1 MNPEPFVPSKLS
13 LITLLVG
20 SMLILMGGAA
30 VAPALPQISL
40 AFPEYDGIWITM
52 IITLPS
58 LAIAVTGFAVGMMAD
73 RFGKVRTLCVS
84 LAVFAAA
91 GMSGYVIDDLPLLLV
106 SRFFVGVGIAG
117 LTSCITALLSEY
129 YHGTARVK
137 VLSYQSAAMGIG
149 VLVLETG
156 GGALAGY
163 GWHSPFLIYGLGFVI
178 LALVIVSLREPKPME
193 LSAARPADGRTGD
206 RSVILYCYVGIF
218 CTMLFSFTLPTRLPT
233 YMAEVLGEASLMSG
247 IVLGIHG
254 TVQAC
259 VTLMHRRIADHVD
272 RFAIIPLG
280 LCLIAVSLAMFA
292 LPAGLAVTIVNACI
306 MGVGIGLISPT
317 VVNLLAE
324 QVTSDTSGKVM
335 GGYSTL
341 LNLGQFICT
350 FAVAGLLLIEP
361 GVAQTFPVMGQFA
374 FAVTAF
380 FAVLYVTRYRGKD
393 SRALR
398 A

>member
-13 LITLLVG
+13 LTTLLVG

-84 LAVFAAA
+84 LAVFAGA

-361 GVAQTFPVMGQFA
+361 GVAQTFPVMGLFA
-374 FAVTAF
+374 FAVTAL
-380 FAVLYVTRYRGKD
+380 FAVLYVTKYRGKD
-393 SRALR
+393 SRTLR

>member
-1 MNPEPFVPSKLS
+1 
-13 LITLLVG
+13 
-20 SMLILMGGAA
+20 
-30 VAPALPQISL
+30 
-40 AFPEYDGIWITM
+40 
-52 IITLPS
+52 
-58 LAIAVTGFAVGMMAD
+58 
-73 RFGKVRTLCVS
+73 
-84 LAVFAAA
+84 
-91 GMSGYVIDDLPLLLV
+91 
-106 SRFFVGVGIAG
+106 
-117 LTSCITALLSEY
+117 
-129 YHGTARVK
+129 
-137 VLSYQSAAMGIG
+137 
-149 VLVLETG
+149 
-156 GGALAGY
+156 
-163 GWHSPFLIYGLGFVI
+163 
-178 LALVIVSLREPKPME
+178 ME

-361 GVAQTFPVMGQFA
+361 DVAQTFPVMGLFA

-380 FAVLYVTRYRGKD
+380 FAILYVTRYRGKD

>member
-361 GVAQTFPVMGQFA
+361 GVAQTFPVMGLFA

-393 SRALR
+393 SRVLR

>member
-13 LITLLVG
+13 LTTLLVG

-84 LAVFAAA
+84 LAVFAGA

-193 LSAARPADGRTGD
+193 FSAARPADGRTGD

-361 GVAQTFPVMGQFA
+361 GVAQTFPVMGLFA
-374 FAVTAF
+374 FAVTAL
-380 FAVLYVTRYRGKD
+380 FAVLYVTKYRGKD
-393 SRALR
+393 SRTLR

>member
-84 LAVFAAA
+84 LAVFAGA

-193 LSAARPADGRTGD
+193 LSSARPADGRTGD

-361 GVAQTFPVMGQFA
+361 GVAQTFPVMGLFA

-380 FAVLYVTRYRGKD
+380 FAILYVTKYRGKD

>member
-13 LITLLVG
+13 LTTLLVG

-84 LAVFAAA
+84 LAVFAGA

-193 LSAARPADGRTGD
+193 ISSARPADGRTGD
-206 RSVILYCYVGIF
+206 RSIVLYCYIGIF

-233 YMAEVLGEASLMSG
+233 YVAEVLGEASLMSG

-361 GVAQTFPVMGQFA
+361 GVAQTFPVMGLFA

-380 FAVLYVTRYRGKD
+380 FAILYVTKYRGKD

>member
-193 LSAARPADGRTGD
+193 LSSARPADGRTGD
-206 RSVILYCYVGIF
+206 RSIVLYCYVGIF

-280 LCLIAVSLAMFA
+280 LCLIAVSLVMFA

-361 GVAQTFPVMGQFA
+361 GVAQTFPVMGLFA

-380 FAVLYVTRYRGKD
+380 FAVLYVTKYRGKD

>member
-361 GVAQTFPVMGQFA
+361 GVAQTFPVMGLFA

-380 FAVLYVTRYRGKD
+380 FAILYVTRYRGKD

>member
-73 RFGKVRTLCVS
+73 RFGKVKTLCVS

-193 LSAARPADGRTGD
+193 LSSARPADGRTSD

-361 GVAQTFPVMGQFA
+361 GVAQTFPVMGLFA

-380 FAVLYVTRYRGKD
+380 FAALYVTKYRGKD

>member
-84 LAVFAAA
+84 LAVFAGA

-149 VLVLETG
+149 VLVLETC

-233 YMAEVLGEASLMSG
+233 YIAEVLGEASLMSG

-361 GVAQTFPVMGQFA
+361 GVAQTFPVMGLFA

-380 FAVLYVTRYRGKD
+380 FAILYVTKYRGKD

>member
-13 LITLLVG
+13 LITLLIG

-361 GVAQTFPVMGQFA
+361 GVAQTFPVMGLFA

-380 FAVLYVTRYRGKD
+380 FAILYVTRYRGKD

>member
-30 VAPALPQISL
+30 VAPALPQISQ

-84 LAVFAAA
+84 LAVFAAT

-106 SRFFVGVGIAG
+106 SRFLVGVGIAG

-193 LSAARPADGRTGD
+193 LSSARPADGRTGD
-206 RSVILYCYVGIF
+206 RSIVLYCYIGIF

-280 LCLIAVSLAMFA
+280 LCLIAISLVMFA
-292 LPAGLAVTIVNACI
+292 LPSGLAVTIVNACI

-361 GVAQTFPVMGQFA
+361 GVAQTFPVMGLFA
-374 FAVTAF
+374 FAVTVL
-380 FAVLYVTRYRGKD
+380 FAVLYVTKYRGKD

>member
-58 LAIAVTGFAVGMMAD
+58 LAIAVTGFSVGMMAD

-193 LSAARPADGRTGD
+193 LSSARPADGRTGD

-218 CTMLFSFTLPTRLPT
+218 CTMLFSFTLPTRLPA

-361 GVAQTFPVMGQFA
+361 GVAQTFPVMGLFA

-380 FAVLYVTRYRGKD
+380 FAILYVTKYRGKD
-393 SRALR
+393 SRTLR

>member
-84 LAVFAAA
+84 LAVFAGA

-361 GVAQTFPVMGQFA
+361 GVAQTFPVMGLFA

-380 FAVLYVTRYRGKD
+380 FAILYVTKYRGKD

>member
-13 LITLLVG
+13 LTTLLVG

-84 LAVFAAA
+84 LAVFAGA

-193 LSAARPADGRTGD
+193 LSSARPADGRTGD

-361 GVAQTFPVMGQFA
+361 GVAQTFPVMGLFA

-380 FAVLYVTRYRGKD
+380 FAILYVTKYRGKD

>member
-30 VAPALPQISL
+30 VAPALPQISQ

-58 LAIAVTGFAVGMMAD
+58 LAIAVTGIAVGMMAD

-193 LSAARPADGRTGD
+193 LSSARPADGRTGD
-206 RSVILYCYVGIF
+206 RSIVLYCYVGIF

-259 VTLMHRRIADHVD
+259 VTLMHRRIADHID

-324 QVTSDTSGKVM
+324 QVTFDTSGKVM

-341 LNLGQFICT
+341 LNLGQFLCT

-361 GVAQTFPVMGQFA
+361 GVAQTFPVMGLFA

-380 FAVLYVTRYRGKD
+380 FAVLYITKYRGKD

>member
-58 LAIAVTGFAVGMMAD
+58 LAIAVTGFAVGMIAD

-84 LAVFAAA
+84 LAVFAGA

-361 GVAQTFPVMGQFA
+361 GVAQTFPVMGLFA
-374 FAVTAF
+374 FAVTAL
-380 FAVLYVTRYRGKD
+380 FAVLYVTKYRGKD
-393 SRALR
+393 SRTLR

>member
-280 LCLIAVSLAMFA
+280 LCLIAVSLAMFT

-361 GVAQTFPVMGQFA
+361 GVAQTFPVMGLFA

-393 SRALR
+393 SRVLR

>member
-193 LSAARPADGRTGD
+193 ISSARPADGRTGD
-206 RSVILYCYVGIF
+206 RSIVLYCYIGIF

-280 LCLIAVSLAMFA
+280 LCLIAISLVMFA

-361 GVAQTFPVMGQFA
+361 DVAQTFPVMGLFA

-380 FAVLYVTRYRGKD
+380 FAILYVTRYRGKD

>member
-84 LAVFAAA
+84 LAVFAGA

-156 GGALAGY
+156 GGALAGF

-193 LSAARPADGRTGD
+193 ISSARPADGRTGD
-206 RSVILYCYVGIF
+206 RSIVLYCYIGIF

-280 LCLIAVSLAMFA
+280 LCLIAISLVMFA

-361 GVAQTFPVMGQFA
+361 GVAQTFPVMGLFA
-374 FAVTAF
+374 FAVTVL
-380 FAVLYVTRYRGKD
+380 FAVLYVTKYRGKD

>member
-58 LAIAVTGFAVGMMAD
+58 LAIAVTGFSVGMMAD

-106 SRFFVGVGIAG
+106 SRFFVGVGISG

-193 LSAARPADGRTGD
+193 LSSARPADGRTGD

-233 YMAEVLGEASLMSG
+233 YMAEVLGEASLTSG

-361 GVAQTFPVMGQFA
+361 GVAQTFPVMGLFA
-374 FAVTAF
+374 FAVTTF
-380 FAVLYVTRYRGKD
+380 FAILYVTKYRGKD
-393 SRALR
+393 SRTLR

>member
-1 MNPEPFVPSKLS
+1 MSPEPFVPSKLS
-13 LITLLVG
+13 LVTLLVG

-193 LSAARPADGRTGD
+193 LSSARPADGRTGD

-218 CTMLFSFTLPTRLPT
+218 CTMLFSFTLPTRLPA
-233 YMAEVLGEASLMSG
+233 YMAEVLGETSLMSG

-361 GVAQTFPVMGQFA
+361 GVAQTFPVMGLFA

-380 FAVLYVTRYRGKD
+380 FAILYVTKYRGKD

>member
-13 LITLLVG
+13 LTTLLVG

-84 LAVFAAA
+84 LAVFAGA

-156 GGALAGY
+156 GGALAGC

-233 YMAEVLGEASLMSG
+233 YMAEVLSEASLMSG

-361 GVAQTFPVMGQFA
+361 GVAQTFPVMGLFA
-374 FAVTAF
+374 FAVTTF
-380 FAVLYVTRYRGKD
+380 FAILYVTKYRGKD

>member
-84 LAVFAAA
+84 LAVFAGA

-156 GGALAGY
+156 GGALAGF

-193 LSAARPADGRTGD
+193 ISSARPADGRTGD
-206 RSVILYCYVGIF
+206 RSIVLYCYIGIF

-280 LCLIAVSLAMFA
+280 LCLIAISLVMFA

-361 GVAQTFPVMGQFA
+361 GVAQTFPVMGLFA
-374 FAVTAF
+374 FAVTAL
-380 FAVLYVTRYRGKD
+380 FAVLYVTKYRGKD
-393 SRALR
+393 SRTLR

>member
-137 VLSYQSAAMGIG
+137 VLSYQSTAMGIG

-193 LSAARPADGRTGD
+193 LSSARPADGRTGD

-218 CTMLFSFTLPTRLPT
+218 CTMLFSFTLPTRLPA

-361 GVAQTFPVMGQFA
+361 GVAQTFPVMGLFA

-380 FAVLYVTRYRGKD
+380 FAILYVTKYRGKD